1 MSKKLALILTAFSA
15 CAGISMMHAQALPSL
30 GVAEEITKGSLP
42 NGIEYCL
49 VSNPVQKGFAD
60 FALVRDSGADP
71 GRDRE
76 ALSSLPHF
84 GDRVPYEFLA
94 DNGIGYGPEGF
105 LSHSGDAAVYA
116 LHDVPVYD
124 RSVAD
129 SVLLML
135 VDIVS
140 TSSRPQSVVVCGD
153 IDAAQIR
160 ERLGLLSMMVPRL
173 DARVLPEEP
182 LWTPRDSMLF
192 LVSRNSTYDV
202 AAINAVFT
210 AERLPREM
218 LDTPQPLVARAYA
231 YILGQIV
238 TRRVEQTFAA
248 RGIPLASARYR
259 YDDSSQGPGP
269 ERYSFSV
276 YTSFEHIYEA
286 IRIFAAVLSDLDA
299 RGAALPEFIDAK
311 QKLINESKRTE
322 RGRVLSN
329 AEYLDKCIA
338 SYLYGSTLAS
348 ESAISGFLAA
358 RSMNPQRELV
368 YFNSFVSALLD
379 SSRNLTLRLD
389 VPDLGL
395 DRRAALETFRNE
407 WEADSSGEVEFK
419 QDYSDTLS
427 LFEPLRRRV
436 KLMGEIEEP
445 VTGGRLW
452 TFSNGIKVL
461 YKKTAEKGEFR
472 YCLMLRGG
480 VAGVP
485 GLGKG
490 ESAFV
495 GDMLFLDRIASL
507 TGSDFKAMLSANG
520 ITMDQEAGISD
531 LRIGGIAPNS
541 KLPLLMRSLLSVAQ
555 LREPDSSAFARYRL
569 EEALRIDM
577 SALSPRD
584 VNSLMDSIMR
594 PDYYFT
600 QRKYMDNLG
609 EDLPV
614 RTREYFNTLFSK
626 VNDGLLVFVGD
637 LDEEEL
643 KRELCRTL
651 GSFGTTRQFAR
662 RPRVRSKMASGSVT
676 YTVESAP
683 GLVGGGEIGV
693 NVGMAAML
701 PYNMRNY
708 MAFRLAVSCIRREL
722 VDALAGSG
730 AYIDMRDDLE
740 VFPSERVSLFISCKP
755 CRSDGL
761 PAGVEPASP
770 LELLP
775 AVRRVT
781 SNLTEINISAEDLKA
796 YKEEL
801 KSSFAHA
808 LSEPRS
814 EIEAALVRYSEGKD
828 LVSGYEEAIDS
839 VDAALVEQVL
849 GTLASGAGV
858 EYVII

>member
-1 MSKKLALILTAFSA
+1 M
-15 CAGISMMHAQALPSL
+15 
-30 GVAEEITKGSLP
+30 
-42 NGIEYCL
+42 
-49 VSNPVQKGFAD
+49 
-60 FALVRDSGADP
+60 
-71 GRDRE
+71 
-76 ALSSLPHF
+76 
-84 GDRVPYEFLA
+84 
-94 DNGIGYGPEGF
+94 
-105 LSHSGDAAVYA
+105 
-116 LHDVPVYD
+116 
-124 RSVAD
+124 
-129 SVLLML
+129 
-135 VDIVS
+135 
-140 TSSRPQSVVVCGD
+140 
-153 IDAAQIR
+153 
-160 ERLGLLSMMVPRL
+160 
-173 DARVLPEEP
+173 
-182 LWTPRDSMLF
+182 
-192 LVSRNSTYDV
+192 
-202 AAINAVFT
+202 
-210 AERLPREM
+210 
-218 LDTPQPLVARAYA
+218 
-231 YILGQIV
+231 
-238 TRRVEQTFAA
+238 
-248 RGIPLASARYR
+248 
-259 YDDSSQGPGP
+259 
-269 ERYSFSV
+269 
-276 YTSFEHIYEA
+276 
-286 IRIFAAVLSDLDA
+286 
-299 RGAALPEFIDAK
+299 
-311 QKLINESKRTE
+311 
-322 RGRVLSN
+322 LSN

-722 VDALAGSG
+722 VDALADSG
-730 AYIDMRDDLE
+730 AYIDMRDNLE

-781 SNLTEINISAEDLKA
+781 SNLTEISISAEDLKA